1 MLPSLFLI
9 FLLISLHFVSVR
21 IQPKKRGHHRMKTI
35 TGIEI
40 YVVEGASKEANER
53 LLPLYLAIRLKLP

>member
-1 MLPSLFLI
+1 
-9 FLLISLHFVSVR
+9 
-21 IQPKKRGHHRMKTI
+21 MKTI